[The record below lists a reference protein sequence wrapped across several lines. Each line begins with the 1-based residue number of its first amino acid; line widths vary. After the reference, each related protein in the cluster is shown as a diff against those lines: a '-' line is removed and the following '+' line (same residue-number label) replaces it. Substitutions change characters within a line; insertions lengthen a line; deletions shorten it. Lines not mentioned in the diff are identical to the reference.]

1 MRTPHNRALVP
12 VAAASSVPGQ
22 GGGFWT
28 GRSGGGGALRRR
40 CGATREQG
48 LQAPAVRLGRGGEI
62 RCRRSRAVRTPHR
75 RAVVLVAALR
85 RVSGQG
91 GVRLEPAVWRRRR
104 AAALRR
110 YTQASASAGCG
121 AGTGQ
126 SGELKGAAEP
136 CTHRTNEHW
145 CRSRLRAACQAKAAG
160 FGPGVWRRRRAAAL
174 RHYPRAGSACAGC
187 EARAVRRDEMQAR
200 AEQCA
205 HLTNELCYW
214 SQLCAACQA
223 RAASIG
229 PSGLA
234 AAGSCGPAA
243 LHAAMSRRRLWGWG
257 RAAR

>member
-48 LQAPAVRLGRGGEI
+48 LQAPAVGLGRGGEI
-62 RCRRSRAVRTPHR
+62 RCRRSRAVRTPHS
-75 RAVVLVAALR
+75 RALVPVAAASG
-85 RVSGQG
+85 VPGQG
-91 GVRLEPAVWRRRR
+91 GLDRTVWRRRR
-104 AAALRR
+104 AAAALRR

-121 AGTGQ
+121 AGAGQ

-174 RHYPRAGSACAGC
+174 RHYPRAGSAGAGC